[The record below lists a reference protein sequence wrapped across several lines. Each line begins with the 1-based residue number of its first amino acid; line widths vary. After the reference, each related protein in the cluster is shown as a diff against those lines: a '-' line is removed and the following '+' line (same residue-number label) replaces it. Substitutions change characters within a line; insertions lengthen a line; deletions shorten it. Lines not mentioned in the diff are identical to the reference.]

1 MTDFNITG
9 TVLHVGSTQVISEKF
24 QKRNLE
30 LETGEPAYPQIN
42 EFQPGLLSAVLSKGE
57 RGEIVRKSGIMAVVK
72 TGGIVKAGDVIQSVY
87 PEKPYL
93 PLERV

>member
-42 EFQPGLLSAVLSKGE
+42 EIQFTQDRVSIYLMKLLRVMWS
-57 RGEIVRKSGIMAVVK
+57 RSGSISRARNGFPME
-72 TGGIVKAGDVIQSVY
+72 GRESIQ
-87 PEKPYL
+87 
-93 PLERV
+93 